1 MPKTRELSHDE
12 RLAIKYLRESR
23 LSFRKIGEQLSC
35 HYSTA
40 LWIYK
45 QFVSSVC
52 VEEKARSGCP
62 NKINERGE
70 RIVCR
75 AVKQLRFGTLN
86 AIIEDVGKSEI
97 YKSATRYIVRK
108 ILHKYKFF
116 SHKRKRKP
124 FVSVKNRRARMQWV
138 QAHIEWSIDDWKNVI
153 FSDECRFG
161 LQNDSRTLRVWRKT
175 AEANNPR
182 FFQPNFKNAVSVMF
196 WGCIG
201 PNGVGRLVLCNERMN
216 AIRCVLASGKF
227 V

>member
-40 LWIYK
+40 LRIYK
-45 QFVSSVC
+45 QFVSSGC
-52 VEEKARSGCP
+52 VEKKARSGRP

-86 AIIEDVGKSEI
+86 AIIEDVRKSEI

-108 ILHKYKFF
+108 ILHKYKFL
-116 SHKRKRKP
+116 
-124 FVSVKNRRARMQWV
+124 
-138 QAHIEWSIDDWKNVI
+138 VI
-153 FSDECRFG
+153 KENENLSF
-161 LQNDSRTLRVWRKT
+161 LLKT
-175 AEANNPR
+175 AGPVCSGYRHILNGPSTTGKMLY
-182 FFQPNFKNAVSVMF
+182 FQTSVVLGFKMTQ
-196 WGCIG
+196 
-201 PNGVGRLVLCNERMN
+201 EH
-216 AIRCVLASGKF
+216 
-227 V
+227 